1 MNKKRLV
8 LIITLLI
15 PLSLSAQ
22 EVVNNSNSVEAL
34 NHAHKMANVTESSI
48 KEPQPFWSKEQTRQ
62 AELEKKYQQAIAAE
76 PENKKN
82 YAYLAGLY
90 LTNNK
95 TAKAIDAYQD
105 AITHD
110 VENPKLFAAIS
121 IAYLHQSKFDM
132 AKAMADQALALDPEL
147 KQVAKIN
154 EYIVAKQEA
163 IKAAQKVSPSA
174 DNKMGHAPVK
184 IDISAGKPN
193 DEIHGKLERII
204 EQYIMKKLK
213 HIGFLS
219 LMLMTLSIICMPLFT
234 AELSAA
240 ENIKGA
246 DAKRSNAGAFQ
257 PDGVNSPG
265 SDLWRNVRQRD
276 AIITGRTQVKGINTG
291 MLIDTKG
298 NEWRKFRREI
308 LLPYGG
314 YFLLGSL
321 GIIAL
326 LLIFIRKQKIPNGR
340 SGKTVTRM
348 STMQMVTHWFL
359 VVIVGFMSITG
370 LLLLFGRFVII
381 PLLGTSAFAPI
392 ASASKEGHNLM
403 GPLVASLSKKHLEVG
418 YFNAGEKILFWST
431 IVLCVLLS
439 ISGLLLLFPYYEPTI
454 NRTQLA
460 LLIHAIA
467 ALALIALIFGH
478 IWMVYTVEGTLDAM
492 NTGEV
497 DENWAKSHHSA
508 CDIFCSSTYQV
519 PRRELPRV
527 FLDGITALGLY
538 SHGGTSI
545 PRVNSVMATS
555 FNESC

>member
-1 MNKKRLV
+1 
-8 LIITLLI
+8 
-15 PLSLSAQ
+15 
-22 EVVNNSNSVEAL
+22 
-34 NHAHKMANVTESSI
+34 
-48 KEPQPFWSKEQTRQ
+48 
-62 AELEKKYQQAIAAE
+62 
-76 PENKKN
+76 
-82 YAYLAGLY
+82 
-90 LTNNK
+90 
-95 TAKAIDAYQD
+95 
-105 AITHD
+105 
-110 VENPKLFAAIS
+110 
-121 IAYLHQSKFDM
+121 
-132 AKAMADQALALDPEL
+132 
-147 KQVAKIN
+147 
-154 EYIVAKQEA
+154 
-163 IKAAQKVSPSA
+163 
-174 DNKMGHAPVK
+174 
-184 IDISAGKPN
+184 
-193 DEIHGKLERII
+193 
-204 EQYIMKKLK
+204 MKKLK

-219 LMLMTLSIICMPLFT
+219 LMLMTLSIICLPLFT

-246 DAKRSNAGAFQ
+246 DAKRANAGAFQ

-340 SGKTVTRM
+340 SGKTITRM

-403 GPLVASLSKKHLEVG
+403 GPLLIVSLLMMLIYYLKHNWPAKGDLKWLFTLGGLLSKKHLEVG

-508 CDIFCSSTYQV
+508 WFKQASKNTAIDETAEDSST
-519 PRRELPRV
+519 PK
-527 FLDGITALGLY
+527 DDAKGAY
-538 SHGGTSI
+538 S
-545 PRVNSVMATS
+545 
-555 FNESC
+555 